1 MVIGKVSHTMI
12 ETAAA
17 DLRAAL
23 GVERWVAD
31 LGAQSPFE
39 SLESLLA
46 AAHAA
51 ATPLTPDEI
60 DEAISHHPRIGEKPV
75 GQGTAQSFSRKE
87 QGADADANT
96 AAGIAQGNE
105 DYERRF
111 GRIFIIRAAGRT
123 KPEILAELQRR
134 LGLPADEELLI
145 VGEQLRDIAL
155 LRLTALYTENA

>member
-1 MVIGKVSHTMI
+1 MI
-12 ETAAA
+12 ETSAA

-31 LGAQSPFE
+31 VGAQSPFD
-39 SLESLLA
+39 SLDALLA

-51 ATPLTPDEI
+51 ATPLAPTEI

-75 GQGTAQSFSRKE
+75 GQGTAQDFSRRE
-87 QGADADANT
+87 QGADADEFT
-96 AAGIAQGNE
+96 AAGIAAGNE

-111 GRIFIIRAAGRT
+111 GRIFIIRAAGRG

-134 LGLPADEELLI
+134 LTLPAEEELQI

-155 LRLTALYTENA
+155 LRLTALYTEDA